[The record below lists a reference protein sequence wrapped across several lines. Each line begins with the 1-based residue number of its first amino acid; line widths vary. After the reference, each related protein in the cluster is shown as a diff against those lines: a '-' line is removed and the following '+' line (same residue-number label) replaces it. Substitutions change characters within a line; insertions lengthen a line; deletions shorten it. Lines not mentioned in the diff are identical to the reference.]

1 MSMRDRLVPDDLVA
15 DQKPAVIWYDKKAID
30 QWRENLP
37 NLTDLIDFRPLPHR
51 YKSNWRIL
59 HIDGFEPG
67 YRPSTIHF
75 DFKVGVAPGLRE
87 TQSCNYCDFRGNGFD
102 VTNHMLRRHS
112 PGDLPAKV

>member
-59 HIDGFEPG
+59 HIDGFEC
-67 YRPSTIHF
+67 RPILFFGSQRLEF
-75 DFKVGVAPGLRE
+75 FADENGVE
-87 TQSCNYCDFRGNGFD
+87 
-102 VTNHMLRRHS
+102 V
-112 PGDLPAKV
+112 